1 MTATFTSA
9 DWLIVAAGLAI
20 MVWIGLRAQRYVRTV
35 ADFLTASRVAGRY
48 VLNVAGQAMR
58 RPVRRKA

>member
-20 MVWIGLRAQRYVRTV
+20 MVWIGLRAQRYVREILGSV
-35 ADFLTASRVAGRY
+35 
-48 VLNVAGQAMR
+48 
-58 RPVRRKA
+58 P